1 MNTPGN
7 PGGGQTGSMRS
18 IFGII
23 PAMRISPIVFAALL
37 AAASQLWAGDGIS
50 PLTNCL
56 QIANA
61 LANADTG
68 RAFDVT
74 ATSLVGSPLFSYSV
88 TIEDDSGAT
97 RLNSSVLPLP
107 MNLKAGNVIRASG
120 TICKWKD
127 GRIVTECQTFEIVSP
142 GKPPAP
148 RRMSV
153 AQALSDESANRFLE
167 VTGSVA
173 DVCCDE
179 IDPHFNCFSIV
190 DPTGVIY
197 VYLPSGPADD
207 FVFGLVGSTVAIRG
221 IRADNVPFLRPYMNH
236 AVIIKGT
243 NDISVLHRPPKSVF
257 DEPSLAKTFRQS
269 PRVGAE
275 KGRCIVR
282 GHVVAVWQGP
292 TFLVKDEQGRFVT
305 VEVADKTTPVRGDFV
320 EAVGFPDTNLYQP
333 LLARAIWRKAAGQG
347 RLDEPP
353 PKETTI
359 RELMTDDTG
368 RRRIKVDMHG
378 RPVRIIGEVRSVP
391 ASSDFGERLYLLNG
405 ADIVPVEVGSMP
417 EVLKTVTP
425 GCKVAVTGTCVLDI
439 ANLTSYAAF
448 PRIKGFFLVPSSPD
462 DITILSHPPWWT
474 TGRLFALVGVL
485 LAVLGGT
492 MAWNFSLQRLAARK
506 GRELAAESTALA
518 EAEIKVCERTRLAV
532 ELHDSIAQSLT
543 GASMETRAASLSYES
558 GEKDVPEHLDIIL
571 KTIDSCRDEIRNCIW
586 DLRNRALEESDVDA
600 AIRLTLQPVVGRAD
614 VRVRFNVVRE
624 QISDSTFHTI
634 LCIIRELT
642 TNGVRHGKATSIKI
656 AGAIEDG
663 RLLFSVCDNGSGF
676 DPAKAKGVEHGHF
689 GLQGIRERV
698 KKLGGRMEMESSPGR
713 GTKTTISMAIGRE
726 RKQKP

>member
-1 MNTPGN
+1 
-7 PGGGQTGSMRS
+7 
-18 IFGII
+18 
-23 PAMRISPIVFAALL
+23 MRISPIVFAALL
-37 AAASQLWAGDGIS
+37 SAASQLWAGDGVS

-56 QIANA
+56 EIANA

-97 RLNSSVLPLP
+97 RLNSSALPLP
-107 MNLKAGNVIRASG
+107 MNLKAGNVVRATG
-120 TICKWKD
+120 TIRKWKD
-127 GRIVTECQTFEIVSP
+127 GRIVTECQTFEIVST

-153 AQALSDESANRFLE
+153 AQALSDASANRFLE

-197 VYLPSGPADD
+197 VYLPSGPTDD

-417 EVLKTVTP
+417 AVLKTVTP

-492 MAWNFSLQRLAARK
+492 MAWNFSLRRLAARK

-543 GASMETRAASLSYES
+543 GASLETRAASLSYEN
-558 GEKDVPEHLDIIL
+558 GDKDVPDHLGIVR

-586 DLRNRALEESDVDA
+586 DLRNRALEENDVDT
-600 AIRLTLQPVVGRAD
+600 AIRLTLQPVAGRAEIK
-614 VRVRFNVVRE
+614 VHFSVPRE
-624 QISDSTFHTI
+624 RISDSTLHSI
-634 LCIIRELT
+634 LSIIRELT
-642 TNGVRHGKATSIKI
+642 ANGVRHGQATSVKI

-663 RLLFSVCDNGSGF
+663 RLLFSVCENGCGYDPDNVE
-676 DPAKAKGVEHGHF
+676 GVSQGHF

-698 KKLGGRMEMESSPGR
+698 KKLGGKVEIESAPGK
-713 GTKTTISMAIGRE
+713 GSKTTVSIRLASNVSR
-726 RKQKP
+726 PN

>member
-1 MNTPGN
+1 
-7 PGGGQTGSMRS
+7 
-18 IFGII
+18 
-23 PAMRISPIVFAALL
+23 MRISPIVFAALL

-642 TNGVRHGKATSIKI
+642 ANGVRHGKATSIKI

>member
-1 MNTPGN
+1 MKAPQGFQ
-7 PGGGQTGSMRS
+7 GGFARGK
-18 IFGII
+18 FGII

-127 GRIVTECQTFEIVSP
+127 GRIVTECQTFEIISP

-197 VYLPSGPADD
+197 AYLPSGPTDD
-207 FVFGLVGSTVAIRG
+207 FVFELVGSTVAIRG
-221 IRADNVPFLRPYMNH
+221 IRADYVPFLRPYMNH

-282 GHVVAVWQGP
+282 GFVVAVWQGP

-305 VEVADKTTPVRGDFV
+305 IEVADKTTPVRGDFV
-320 EAVGFPDTNLYQP
+320 EAVGFPDTNLYLP

-417 EVLKTVTP
+417 EVLKTVAP

-492 MAWNFSLQRLAARK
+492 IGWNFALHRLAARK

-543 GASMETRAASLSYES
+543 GASMETRAARLSYES

-571 KTIDSCRDEIRNCIW
+571 KTIDSCRNEIRNCIW

-642 TNGVRHGKATSIKI
+642 ANGVRHGQATSLRI
-656 AGAIEDG
+656 AGAIEGG
-663 RLLFSVCDNGSGF
+663 RLLFSVCDNGCGF
-676 DPAKAKGVEHGHF
+676 DPAKVKGVEHGHF

-713 GTKTTISMAIGRE
+713 GTKTTVSMAIE
-726 RKQKP
+726 R

>member
-1 MNTPGN
+1 
-7 PGGGQTGSMRS
+7 MRS

-23 PAMRISPIVFAALL
+23 PVMRISPIVFSAALL
-37 AAASQLWAGDGIS
+37 AAASPLWAGDDEP

-56 QIANA
+56 QIARA
-61 LANADTG
+61 LADADTG

-74 ATSLVGSPLFSYSV
+74 ATSLVDSPQLSYSI

-97 RLNSSVLPLP
+97 RLNSGVLPLP
-107 MNLKAGNVIRASG
+107 KNLKAGNVIRATG
-120 TICKWKD
+120 DIRKWND
-127 GRIVTECQTFEIVSP
+127 GRIVTECRTFEVLSS
-142 GKPPAP
+142 GEPPVP

-153 AQALSDESANRFLE
+153 AQALADESANRFVE
-167 VTGSVA
+167 VSGSVA

-179 IDPHFNCFSIV
+179 IDPRFISFSIV
-190 DPTGVIY
+190 DGTGVIY
-197 VYLPSGPADD
+197 AYLPSGPGDG
-207 FVFGLVGSTVAIRG
+207 FITGLIGASVAIRG
-221 IRADNVPFLRPYMNH
+221 IRSDNVPFLRPYMNH
-236 AVIIKGT
+236 AVNLAGT
-243 NDISVLHRPPKSVF
+243 NGISVLRRPPKSIF
-257 DEPSLAKTFRQS
+257 DEPSLVRAFRPS

-282 GHVVAVWQGP
+282 GFVVAVWQGP

-305 VEVADKTTPVRGDFV
+305 IEVADKTTPVRGDFV

-333 LLARAIWRKAAGQG
+333 LLARAIWRKAEGQG
-347 RLDEPP
+347 RLDEPQ

-359 RELMTDDTG
+359 RELMTDNEG

-378 RPVRIIGEVRSVP
+378 RPVRITGEVRSVP

-405 ADIVPVEVGSMP
+405 ADIVPVEVSSMP
-417 EVLKTVTP
+417 EALKTITP

-492 MAWNFSLQRLAARK
+492 MAWNFSLRRLAARK

-543 GASMETRAASLSYES
+543 GASMETRAARLSYES

-642 TNGVRHGKATSIKI
+642 ANGVRHGQATSLRI
-656 AGAIEDG
+656 AGAIEGG
-663 RLLFSVCDNGSGF
+663 RLLFSVCDNGCGF
-676 DPAKAKGVEHGHF
+676 DPANVKGVEHGHF

-713 GTKTTISMAIGRE
+713 GTKTTVSMAIE
-726 RKQKP
+726 R